1 MHERGGAA
9 VVGEKPPSCA
19 DLPPQDHSRHA
30 GPQAELARKLPLPV
44 PNGDI
49 AKAWNT
55 RDLAWRVGADA
66 AAAAC
71 AGVLV
76 APVIT
81 LIDR

>member
-1 MHERGGAA
+1 MYERGGAV
-9 VVGEKPPSCA
+9 VVGEKTPPCA
-19 DLPPQDHSRHA
+19 DLPPQEHPRHA
-30 GPQAELARKLPLPV
+30 GPQADLPRKLPLPV
-44 PNGDI
+44 PGGDI

-55 RDLAWRVGADA
+55 DNLVWRVGADA
-66 AAAAC
+66 AAAGC